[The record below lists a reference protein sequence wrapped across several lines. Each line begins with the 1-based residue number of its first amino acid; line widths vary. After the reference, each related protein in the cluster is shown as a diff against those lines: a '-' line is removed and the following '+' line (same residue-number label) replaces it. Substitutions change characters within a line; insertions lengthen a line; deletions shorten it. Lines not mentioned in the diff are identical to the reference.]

1 MGAFH
6 ILKKILIFPVIIC
19 SLECSKNVLYDVK
32 RGQNVYSQAG
42 SINFRNNRILEGS
55 RNNFDINYFYDSVM
69 SIVDLK
75 DGDEE
80 CGETQP
86 SKRNKNKK
94 TVRNNTEEY
103 KDKMN
108 LKGSKMVKKDWDCAD
123 TMGCDCESSDNT
135 MDDEKITIVED
146 LLEDLESANGYDYN
160 NKKCKPTLPLCPEDS
175 LVNSNA
181 SSKCEHSKHE
191 ETGGGHM
198 LDIDFQKYEEEYNKF
213 NLQEYKKKGL
223 TEEKLKQKFM
233 DVALNIVIGI
243 LVIGTIGPAF
253 PFMYTRKEKIGTPVK
268 KIWNFYENIFK
279 RKRQNK

>member
-1 MGAFH
+1 MGPFH

-55 RNNFDINYFYDSVM
+55 RNKFDINYFYDSVV

-86 SKRNKNKK
+86 SKWNKNKK
-94 TVRNNTEEY
+94 TVCDNTEEY

-108 LKGSKMVKKDWDCAD
+108 LKGSTKLKKDLDCAYV
-123 TMGCDCESSDNT
+123 MGCDCESSSII
-135 MDDEKITIVED
+135 DDEKVSVVED
-146 LLEDLESANGYDYN
+146 ILEELESAYDEYN
-160 NKKCKPTLPLCPEDS
+160 NKKCKPTLPLCPDDS
-175 LVNSNA
+175 LVNSIA

-198 LDIDFQKYEEEYNKF
+198 LDIDFKKYEEEYNKF
-213 NLQEYKKKGL
+213 NVQEYKKKGL

-233 DVALNIVIGI
+233 DMALNIVIGI